1 MKIALKIGFNA
12 TVEYWQVTL
21 LQSKKILLTFILLA
35 LVESFLLHEIS
46 LLFSSFGFTKNYYSA
61 SSIVDINLLSISDT
75 SLSLSNY
82 LLELSQ
88 DFFYEFIIFNS
99 FILGVYYHNIGFS
112 KDNNSTTIT
121 ADDVL
126 DVPIENRQPTIS
138 QALKYISQDVRVYY
152 IKLVVLLIA
161 IHLLGGIIGNL
172 LYSVFNVF
180 GYIWYWSMRM
190 IPYLLLLLLYLKWLN
205 IPLQKFWEIKEK
217 WLLIFVFAILIPVL
231 GGYIVSMIS
240 AVVTSFSYFLS
251 SIIEIS
257 NLLLF
262 ATTII
267 YVSLLIPFISIFYSQ
282 TLTYLKNETEA

>member
-46 LLFSSFGFTKNYYSA
+46 LLFSSFGFTTNYYSA
-61 SSIVDINLLSISDT
+61 SSIVNINLLSISDT
-75 SLSLSNY
+75 PLSLSNY

-112 KDNNSTTIT
+112 KDNDSTTIT

-138 QALKYISQDVRVYY
+138 QALKYISKDVRVYY
-152 IKLVVLLIA
+152 IKLVVLLIV

-180 GYIWYWSMRM
+180 GYTWYWSMRM
-190 IPYLLLLLLYLKWLN
+190 IPYLLLLFLYLKWLN
-205 IPLQKFWEIKEK
+205 IPLQKFWEIREK

-282 TLTYLKNETEA
+282 TLTYLNNETEA